1 MATNKAT
8 KKKKGSR
15 ELTLK
20 QTKLVRALPTA
31 KSVSEAGRKAGYSD
45 APTAHRALASIR
57 EKMPDVLER
66 HGLTA
71 DFAAQKCLKL
81 MDAKETRF
89 FAKDGMVMETREVE
103 ALDVQLRALD
113 AWAKMFGAFREGKV
127 QVDVNHSYHIDLRGV
142 PDAILFGIVDLAAQ
156 RADGRAASS
165 GRDLQAPPI
174 DMASGD

>member
-20 QTKLVRALPTA
+20 QAKLVKALPTSA
-31 KSVSEAGRKAGYSD
+31 SVSEAGRKAGYSD
-45 APTAHRALASIR
+45 APTAHRALATIR
-57 EKMPDVLER
+57 EKMPDVLDR

-89 FAKDGMVMETREVE
+89 FAKDGLVMETREVE

-113 AWAKMFGAFREGKV
+113 AWAKMYGAFREDKI
-127 QVDVNHSYHIDLRGV
+127 QVDVNHNYHFDLREV
-142 PDAILFGIVDLAAQ
+142 PDAILFGIVGLAAQ
-156 RADGRAASS
+156 GSNGRTEVP
-165 GRDLQAPPI
+165 GRDLQALPVDLAP
-174 DMASGD
+174 GD